1 MPEFMAFTVKR
12 VLKIFKQQTQIRA
25 ISIPYTFPV
34 DINHLL
40 AFERVV
46 REGSFS
52 RAAWALGVSQ
62 PTISTRIQH
71 LETEVG
77 GALFRRGRKVILT
90 ERGVRFLPHVRKT
103 LANLN
108 DGLEAARLDA
118 GAQGRLTIG
127 VLRSLTGNLF
137 GPALRRFYQQC
148 PEVEC
153 YAQEGDHWQL
163 LELLTDGVI
172 ELALVCWPVQ
182 NPLLADL
189 TPIFRLREDMVLVVN
204 PKHELAA
211 LERVTQEDVIRFA
224 DPFLLLRW
232 WQTTPLEIT
241 SLAARA
247 RASIDAPM
255 ETGLHLVK
263 HANAAGIFPKM
274 MVRAALERNELHEV
288 HVQDLPPLFRD
299 TALVHLT
306 RRDQLST
313 LAERMVQALVLEAR
327 LQKLE
332 LTLEK

>member
-1 MPEFMAFTVKR
+1 M
-12 VLKIFKQQTQIRA
+12 
-25 ISIPYTFPV
+25 
-34 DINHLL
+34 DINQLV
-40 AFERVV
+40 AFERVI

-62 PTISTRIQH
+62 PTISARIQH

-77 GALFRRGRKVILT
+77 GLLFRRGRKVSLT
-90 ERGVRFLPHVRKT
+90 ERGVRFLPHVRK
-103 LANLN
+103 LLVNLN
-108 DGLEAARLDA
+108 DGLEAARFDT

-127 VLRSLTGNLF
+127 ILRSLTGSLF
-137 GPALRRFYQQC
+137 GPALRRFHQQC

-163 LELLTDGVI
+163 LELLADGVI

-189 TPIFRLREDMVLVVN
+189 TPIFGLREQMLLVVN
-204 PKHELAA
+204 PKHALAT
-211 LERVTQEDVIRFA
+211 LETVTQADVIRHA

-241 SLAARA
+241 GLTARA

-255 ETGLHLVK
+255 ETGLHLVT
-263 HANAAGIFPKM
+263 HANGVGIFPKM
-274 MVRAALERNELHEV
+274 MVRAALERGELCEV
-288 HVQDLPPLFRD
+288 HVQDLPPMFRD

-306 RRDQLST
+306 RRTELSA
-313 LAERMVQALVLEAR
+313 LAEHMVEALALEAK

-332 LTLEK
+332 LRLV

>member
-1 MPEFMAFTVKR
+1 MAFTVKR
-12 VLKIFKQQTQIRA
+12 LLQIFKMQRQIRE
-25 ISIPYTFPV
+25 ISIPYTFPM
-34 DINHLL
+34 DINQLV

-62 PTISTRIQH
+62 PTISARIQH

-77 GALFRRGRKVILT
+77 GALFRRGRKIALT
-90 ERGVRFLPHVRKT
+90 ERGVHFLPHVRKM

-108 DGLEAARLDA
+108 DGLEAARFEA

-127 VLRSLTGNLF
+127 ILRSQTGSLF
-137 GPALRRFYQQC
+137 GPALQRFYQHY

-163 LELLTDGVI
+163 LELLADGVI

-182 NPLLADL
+182 DPLLADL

-204 PKHELAA
+204 PDHKLAK
-211 LERVTQEDVIRFA
+211 LETVTQEDVIRFA

-232 WQTTPLEIT
+232 WQSTPFEIT
-241 SLAARA
+241 GLAARS
-247 RASIDAPM
+247 RASIDTPM
-255 ETGLHLVK
+255 DTGLHLVK
-263 HANAAGIFPKM
+263 HACAAGIFPKM
-274 MVRAALERNELHEV
+274 MVRAALERNELYEV
-288 HVQDLPPLFRD
+288 HVQDLPPMFRD

-306 RRDQLST
+306 RRSQLST
-313 LAERMVQALVLEAR
+313 LAERMVEMLVLEAKA
-327 LQKLE
+327 QKPE
-332 LTLEK
+332 LTLA